1 MKMTWKLEILTIFL
15 VGANMENILE
25 INLAEKPKISYKTP
39 LQAVEASKK
48 DNQSYLFLFVSLL
61 KL

>member
-1 MKMTWKLEILTIFL
+1 MTWKLEILTIFL
-15 VGANMENILE
+15 VGANKENILE

>member
-1 MKMTWKLEILTIFL
+1 MTWKLEILTIFL

>member
-1 MKMTWKLEILTIFL
+1 MTWKLEILTIFL

-48 DNQSYLFLFVSLL
+48 DNRSYLFLFVSLL